1 MELPETFIQKAIS
14 LSHLGVAGLAWIRR
28 DAFEIIKA
36 LDGSTIAILGG
47 DVLKKE
53 NNVYKYNYDNWH
65 CDIRQGEDWG
75 AYAQRS
81 RKETE
86 EYLCKYPDHGDNIYI
101 YSLVFSDKPDANQLL
116 KMYGH

>member
-1 MELPETFIQKAIS
+1 MKLPETFIEKALS
-14 LSHLGVAGLAWIRR
+14 LSHLGVADLAWLRR
-28 DAFEIIKA
+28 DAIEMIKA
-36 LDGSTIAILGG
+36 LDWSAIAILGG

-65 CDIRQGEDWG
+65 CDIRQGEAWD

-86 EYLCKYPDHGDNIYI
+86 EYLKKYPDPGDNIYI
-101 YSLVFSDKPDANQLL
+101 YSLVFADKPVESN
-116 KMYGH
+116 Y